1 LSRTILVI
9 CATHRDHRELPLLA
23 ESGIDFI
30 FHDYASTSLEDLITE
45 RAAEAGLVADPLGE
59 IERILELVRGR
70 EIAGVISS
78 DDYPG
83 SALAAAVAERLG
95 VPAPDPEITL
105 ICQHKYLS
113 RVMQENHVPDAVP
126 PFALID
132 VANGVSSPL
141 PFPIFLKPVKSF
153 FSIGAEKISSEADLA
168 IRLPRWK
175 ELDQYFLP
183 LDRMLERYA
192 GVSIGT
198 KRLIAEGVLNGRQV
212 TVEGYAYGGTVSIM
226 GVVDSIMFP
235 GTLAFARFDYPSAL
249 PKGVQARM
257 VEIATTMM
265 EGLGFDNGLFNIEMM
280 YDRETG
286 QISIIEIN
294 PRMASQFAD
303 LYEKVDGTNSYRVLL
318 DIAQGR
324 EPSFIR
330 RQGRYGFATS
340 CVLRSFVDYR
350 VEAVPSDEDI
360 KRLATLYPDIRVE
373 LHARP
378 GRNLSDELQDG
389 QSYRYGIISLGGRD
403 LADALQKFAA
413 CQNELGIVLRPLDSS
428 PSEPLRAF
436 DLRTQAQGASGTVE
450 ALVPSG
456 VAARPS
462 RAHRKG
468 AEPGFSSQC
477 PPRHDGVRFR
487 PNGLRAPDH
496 RRGA

>member
-1 LSRTILVI
+1 LTGGGSNLSRTILVI

-23 ESGIDFI
+23 EPGIDFI

-45 RAAEAGLVADPLGE
+45 RAAGTGLVADPLAE

-70 EIAGVISS
+70 EIAAVISS

-95 VPAPDPEITL
+95 LPAPDPEITL
-105 ICQHKYLS
+105 ICRHKYLS
-113 RVMQENHVPDAVP
+113 RVVQEKHVPDAVP

-132 VANGVSSPL
+132 VANGVSLAPPL
-141 PFPIFLKPVKSF
+141 AFPIFLKPVKSF

-175 ELDQYFLP
+175 ELDEFFLP
-183 LDRMLERYA
+183 LNRMLERYA
-192 GVSIGT
+192 GMSIGT
-198 KRLIAEGVLNGRQV
+198 WRVIAEGVLKGDQV
-212 TVEGYAYGGTVSIM
+212 TVEGYAYGGKASIL

-249 PKGVQARM
+249 PNSVQARM
-257 VEIATTMM
+257 AEIATTVM

-286 QISIIEIN
+286 RIAIIEIN

-318 DIAQGR
+318 HIAQGR
-324 EPSFIR
+324 EPSFAR

-350 VEAVPSDEDI
+350 VEAVPSNEDV
-360 KRLATLYPDIRVE
+360 KRLARLYPDIRVE
-373 LHARP
+373 PHATP

-389 QSYRYGIISLGGRD
+389 QSYRYGIVNLGGRD
-403 LADALQKFAA
+403 LGDVLQKFAD
-413 CQNELGIVLRPLDSS
+413 CQDELGIVLRPLDSS
-428 PSEPLRAF
+428 PSEPLRVF
-436 DLRTQAQGASGTVE
+436 DLRPQAHDASGTAQ
-450 ALVPSG
+450 AL
-456 VAARPS
+456 A
-462 RAHRKG
+462 
-468 AEPGFSSQC
+468 
-477 PPRHDGVRFR
+477 
-487 PNGLRAPDH
+487 
-496 RRGA
+496 